1 MSRTLFD
8 GQNKQTEY
16 ESKLSICEHAGE
28 STVPKE
34 LTSFS
39 APPLHKGGNLLANL
53 QLRVFVSPFYQ
64 MARRDGHTP
73 AKKRYNKIAYKW
85 LNIDTICCDYD
96 MFPHTYRVEL
106 IDILYDRLI
115 NIP

>member
-8 GQNKQTEY
+8 GLNKQTEY
-16 ESKLSICEHAGE
+16 ESKLAICEHAGE

-39 APPLHKGGNLLANL
+39 APPLSIRGVNLLANL

-64 MARRDGHTP
+64 MARRVRSVDR
-73 AKKRYNKIAYKW
+73 AKVGCRLHDIHE
-85 LNIDTICCDYD
+85 LLDTERSRKA
-96 MFPHTYRVEL
+96 TG
-106 IDILYDRLI
+106 
-115 NIP
+115 

>member
-16 ESKLSICEHAGE
+16 ESKLAICEHAGE

-64 MARRDGHTP
+64 MARRVRCVDS
-73 AKKRYNKIAYKW
+73 
-85 LNIDTICCDYD
+85 
-96 MFPHTYRVEL
+96 RVQISFWMLAGES
-106 IDILYDRLI
+106 
-115 NIP
+115 PVGTKEGPVP

>member
-64 MARRDGHTP
+64 MACGVRRVDS
-73 AKKRYNKIAYKW
+73 
-85 LNIDTICCDYD
+85 
-96 MFPHTYRVEL
+96 RVQISFWMLAGES
-106 IDILYDRLI
+106 
-115 NIP
+115 PVGTKEGPVP

>member
-8 GQNKQTEY
+8 GLNKQTEY
-16 ESKLSICEHAGE
+16 ESKLAICEHAGE

-64 MARRDGHTP
+64 MARRVCSVDVKGSEVMCE
-73 AKKRYNKIAYKW
+73 KGLK
-85 LNIDTICCDYD
+85 
-96 MFPHTYRVEL
+96 
-106 IDILYDRLI
+106 
-115 NIP
+115 

>member
-64 MARRDGHTP
+64 MARRV
-73 AKKRYNKIAYKW
+73 R
-85 LNIDTICCDYD
+85 
-96 MFPHTYRVEL
+96 RVNSRVQISFWMLAGES
-106 IDILYDRLI
+106 
-115 NIP
+115 PVGTKEGPVP

>member
-64 MARRDGHTP
+64 MARRMRGVDRTEKALNHKDQGFLL
-73 AKKRYNKIAYKW
+73 KI
-85 LNIDTICCDYD
+85 ICV
-96 MFPHTYRVEL
+96 FL
-106 IDILYDRLI
+106 FA
-115 NIP
+115 

>member
-64 MARRDGHTP
+64 MARRVRGVDRE
-73 AKKRYNKIAYKW
+73 AISANKGSW
-85 LNIDTICCDYD
+85 L
-96 MFPHTYRVEL
+96 
-106 IDILYDRLI
+106 
-115 NIP
+115 

>member
-16 ESKLSICEHAGE
+16 ESKLAICEHAGE

-39 APPLHKGGNLLANL
+39 APPPLHKGGKPSRKTLISRISITYLSKHMWNVWFCWIGKDKLE
-53 QLRVFVSPFYQ
+53 
-64 MARRDGHTP
+64 
-73 AKKRYNKIAYKW
+73 KIY
-85 LNIDTICCDYD
+85 
-96 MFPHTYRVEL
+96 H
-106 IDILYDRLI
+106 RL
-115 NIP
+115 

>member
-8 GQNKQTEY
+8 GLNKQTEY
-16 ESKLSICEHAGE
+16 ESKLAICEHAGE

-64 MARRDGHTP
+64 MARRVHSVDRQAVGSN
-73 AKKRYNKIAYKW
+73 NKGSRDLRK
-85 LNIDTICCDYD
+85 NG
-96 MFPHTYRVEL
+96 
-106 IDILYDRLI
+106 
-115 NIP
+115 

>member
-8 GQNKQTEY
+8 GLNKQTEY
-16 ESKLSICEHAGE
+16 ESKLAICEHAGE

-64 MARRDGHTP
+64 MARGGSSDDRAEIGANNKGLRDRG
-73 AKKRYNKIAYKW
+73 
-85 LNIDTICCDYD
+85 
-96 MFPHTYRVEL
+96 
-106 IDILYDRLI
+106 
-115 NIP
+115 